1 MTGAPPK
8 PSDCQKPLPGAPVI
22 GFSDVL
28 GSPIHII
35 SLGAGVQSS
44 AMALMAALGTLTPLP
59 EAAIFA
65 DTGDEPKSVYVW
77 LDWLEK
83 QLPFPVYR
91 VRHPSGNP
99 LSVASLHVRKS
110 AGGKYYTKHSPPAF
124 IVDAQGKTGI
134 LMRQCTQDFKLEVIR
149 REIQRIRNKR
159 PVIQWI
165 GISLDEA
172 HRMKPSRQAYITNTW
187 PLIDQRLTRRQCL
200 SWMEA
205 NGFPKPPRSA
215 CTFCPYHSNAEWQRL
230 KTDEPEAFQSA
241 VEYEIKLQNT
251 MKQVTNVRG
260 TPFLHRSAISLATVD
275 FLDAH
280 DGQQDLFGNECE
292 GMCGV

>member
-1 MTGAPPK
+1 MTPTETSELQPARDG
-8 PSDCQKPLPGAPVI
+8 VI
-22 GFSDVL
+22 RCSALL
-28 GSPIHII
+28 GSPTHIV

-44 AMALMAALGTLTPLP
+44 AMVLMAALGTLTPMP
-59 EAAIFA
+59 QAAIFA
-65 DTGDEPKSVYVW
+65 DTGDEPTSVYMW

-91 VRHPSGNP
+91 VRHPSGLP
-99 LSVASLHVRKS
+99 LSVASLNVRKS
-110 AGGKYYTKHSPPAF
+110 AGGKYYTEHSPPAF

-172 HRMKPSRQAYITNTW
+172 HRMKPSRQAYITNIW
-187 PLIDQRLTRRQCL
+187 PLIAQRLTRRQCL
-200 SWMEA
+200 AWMES

-230 KTDEPEAFQSA
+230 KTDEPEAFQAA
-241 VEYEIKLQNT
+241 VEYETKLQDT
-251 MKQVTNVRG
+251 MKQISGFRG
-260 TPFLHRSAISLATVD
+260 TPFLHRSVKPISTVD
-275 FLDAH
+275 FIDAPN
-280 DGQQDLFGNECE
+280 GQQDFFGNECE